1 MSDDLGMN
9 MWAEGNT
16 SMEALSQKEQH
27 TCLRKSKNEVQLR

>member
-9 MWAEGNT
+9 MWAEGNI

-27 TCLRKSKNEVQLR
+27 TCLRKSKNAVRLK